1 MDGSVTKAEGRNPN
15 EPGDQ
20 PASPGLRC
28 HFRCGRHAHRV
39 LALGRTHLMEMDAR
53 GSRNR
58 PGCRPGEC
66 GVGANPGRS
75 GNWGRWGNWISYDYF
90 YYVIR

>member
-20 PASPGLRC
+20 PAYPGLRC

-39 LALGRTHLMEMDAR
+39 LALGRTHLMEMDVRGAQSAGLQAR
-53 GSRNR
+53 RIRRGRKPRSIRELGSL
-58 PGCRPGEC
+58 GEL
-66 GVGANPGRS
+66 
-75 GNWGRWGNWISYDYF
+75 DKL
-90 YYVIR
+90 